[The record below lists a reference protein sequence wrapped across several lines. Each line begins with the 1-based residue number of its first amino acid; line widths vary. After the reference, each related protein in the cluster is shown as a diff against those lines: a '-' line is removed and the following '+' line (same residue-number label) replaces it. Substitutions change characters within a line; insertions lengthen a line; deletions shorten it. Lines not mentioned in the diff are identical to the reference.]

1 MAGMGARQALSPIA
15 HIEES
20 FEASLVGPPE
30 MHGNRAAGFAVSVVL
45 HGLALL
51 LLLVVMGH
59 GANGS
64 RNGLQLVPIEVVAI
78 GEGTAAPGHEQPAAM
93 SQPSAAQPPPMS
105 TAGIDA
111 ARPERQPPADPLETK
126 LQALAQLRQPD
137 TDTRIVE
144 NDASESNRSVADD
157 AAAAGG
163 RGVLSLR
170 ELIRAQVERRW
181 NLDVTALGN
190 NSYSVPIH
198 VEMTSAGVVIKAEI
212 VNTRPAD
219 PVYHDIA
226 VSARNAV
233 LMSSPLSLPA
243 GHYQGVIDMILDLN
257 PKDTLH

>member
-1 MAGMGARQALSPIA
+1 MGAHQALSPIA

-20 FEASLVGPPE
+20 LEASVAVPPE
-30 MHGNRAAGFAVSVVL
+30 MRGNRAAGFTVSVIL
-45 HGLALL
+45 HGLALV
-51 LLLVVMGH
+51 LLLVIMGH

-64 RNGLQLVPIEVVAI
+64 RNGLQLVPIEVVAV
-78 GEGTAAPGHEQPAAM
+78 GEGTAAPGHEQQAARP
-93 SQPSAAQPPPMS
+93 QPSAARPPPQS
-105 TAGIDA
+105 AAAADA
-111 ARPERQPPADPLETK
+111 APPERQPPADPLETK

-144 NDASESNRSVADD
+144 NDASVSNLSAADD
-157 AAAAGG
+157 AAGS
-163 RGVLSLR
+163 RGVLNLKK
-170 ELIRAQVERRW
+170 LIRAQVERRW
-181 NLDVTALGN
+181 NLDVAALGN

-198 VEMTSAGVVIKAEI
+198 VEMTSAGIVIKAEI

-233 LMSSPLSLPA
+233 LMSSPFSLPA

>member
-1 MAGMGARQALSPIA
+1 MSPIA
-15 HIEES
+15 RSEEALA
-20 FEASLVGPPE
+20 ASLAPSLE
-30 MHGNRAAGFAVSVVL
+30 THGNRAAGFAVSVFL

-51 LLLVVMGH
+51 LLLIVMGH

-64 RNGLQLVPIEVVAI
+64 RNGLQLVPIEVVAA
-78 GEGTAAPGHEQPAAM
+78 GEGTAAPAHVRQATMP
-93 SQPSAAQPPPMS
+93 QPSAGQPPPLS
-105 TAGIDA
+105 AAAADA
-111 ARPERQPPADPLETK
+111 APPERQPAADPLEAK

-137 TDTRIVE
+137 TNTRIVE
-144 NDASESNRSVADD
+144 NDASVSNLSAADD
-157 AAAAGG
+157 AAAAGS

-181 NLDVTALGN
+181 NLDVAALGD

-219 PVYHDIA
+219 PVYRDIA

-233 LMSSPLSLPA
+233 LMSSPFSLPA
-243 GHYQGVIDMILDLN
+243 GHYQGVIDMVLDLN
-257 PKDTLH
+257 PRDTLH